1 MTIVQTPPRGREGRS
16 HLAEQDLSTGTWT
29 LQKSGPATGQDYQVG
44 AYLASS
50 LIISY
55 PCTTLTLKPSLAF
68 PQPAA
73 GHVILLQ
80 KHRRVWLLTRGMQP
94 AILQTDDERGYFC
107 PRTSAGL
114 RALVPRH
121 TLSCFYCF
129 LNKCFPLRLGIFL
142 FESRR
147 WNSFRN
153 FSGLK
158 LELWLG
164 SS

>member
-1 MTIVQTPPRGREGRS
+1 MTIVQAPPRDREGCS
-16 HLAEQDLSTGTWT
+16 HLAEQDLFTGTWT
-29 LQKSGPATGQDYQVG
+29 LQTTGPATGQDHQVG

-55 PCTTLTLKPSLAF
+55 PCTTLTLKPIPAF

-94 AILQTDDERGYFC
+94 AVLQTDDERGYFC

-129 LNKCFPLRLGIFL
+129 PRQTFSFALWDIFI
-142 FESRR
+142 
-147 WNSFRN
+147 
-153 FSGLK
+153 
-158 LELWLG
+158 
-164 SS
+164 